1 MVAKKG
7 RFTRGLPFTSAYS
20 CVGKIVGVK
29 LGISVGVKEGDSF
42 GYGEFSL
49 GLSVTVVGA

>member
-1 MVAKKG
+1 
-7 RFTRGLPFTSAYS
+7 
-20 CVGKIVGVK
+20 VGVK

-49 GLSVTVVGA
+49 GLSVTTTVGA

>member
-1 MVAKKG
+1 M
-7 RFTRGLPFTSAYS
+7 
-20 CVGKIVGVK
+20 GVK

-42 GYGEFSL
+42 GFGEFSL